1 MENWQISLLLLFPT
15 LLILQWLI
23 LNPATRFVKK
33 HMKEG
38 KLKRLLLL
46 HWD

>member
-1 MENWQISLLLLFPT
+1 MENWQISLLLLYPT

-23 LNPATRFVKK
+23 LNPATRFVEK

-38 KLKRLLLL
+38 KLKRILLI